1 LTATREM
8 SHGPS
13 VPVSGTRPLLRGDYA
28 PARSLFLQ
36 AIDASPGFY
45 EPVVE
50 PRLLS
55 SVEKRQAPAR
65 ESP

>member
-1 LTATREM
+1 
-8 SHGPS
+8 
-13 VPVSGTRPLLRGDYA
+13 VSGTRPLLRGDYA

>member
-1 LTATREM
+1 M
-8 SHGPS
+8 IHSPS

-28 PARSLFLQ
+28 HACILVLQ
-36 AIDASPGFY
+36 AMDASPGFY

-50 PRLLS
+50 PPLLS

-65 ESP
+65 EAP